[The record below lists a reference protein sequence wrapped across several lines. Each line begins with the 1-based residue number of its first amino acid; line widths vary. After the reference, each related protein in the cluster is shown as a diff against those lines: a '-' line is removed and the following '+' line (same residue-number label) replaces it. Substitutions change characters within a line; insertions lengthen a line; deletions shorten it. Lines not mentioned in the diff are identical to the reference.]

1 MKRWKITEKVQ
12 SVRVGRFLIIV
23 ERHVESGESHTK
35 KKERKIESVKKDWK
49 HVIPPDK
56 VALSLCLTDSVEVKD
71 ELLHAM
77 INFSSWILD
86 VLHVLVNENWDAREK
101 RERERGKKNRNRD
114 HFENEIFKRW
124 DGVNYRY
131 VSSSGIADSVQIE
144 PISRDLTHIFYLCS
158 CSM

>member
-49 HVIPPDK
+49 HVIQGSTITLSDRFGRSERWTSSRYDK
-56 VALSLCLTDSVEVKD
+56 F
-71 ELLHAM
+71 LLV
-77 INFSSWILD
+77 D
-86 VLHVLVNENWDAREK
+86 PRRPARPGERKLGREGKK

-144 PISRDLTHIFYLCS
+144 PISRDLTYIFYLCS
-158 CSM
+158 CWM